1 MENRYY
7 TGFAIAFIQSG
18 GVQKLGGAVF
28 CKAIRRISKT
38 GRSGF
43 LQSNPEEF
51 KNWAERF
58 SAKQSGGVQK
68 LGGAVFCKAG
78 TGEKLTINIVSN
90 QWRIGISHSAFFPDD

>member
-7 TGFAIAFIQSG
+7 TGFAIAFI
-18 GVQKLGGAVF
+18 
-28 CKAIRRISKT
+28 
-38 GRSGF
+38 
-43 LQSNPEEF
+43 
-51 KNWAERF
+51 
-58 SAKQSGGVQK
+58 QSGGVQK